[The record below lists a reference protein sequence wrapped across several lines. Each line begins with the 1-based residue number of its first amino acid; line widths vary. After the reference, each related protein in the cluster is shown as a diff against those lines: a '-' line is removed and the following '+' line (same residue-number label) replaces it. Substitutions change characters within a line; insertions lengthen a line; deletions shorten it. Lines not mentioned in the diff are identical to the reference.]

1 MKAERESLDCD
12 LAPIVDCPEVN
23 SIFEVLDLIQEG
35 SSTDQA
41 ISEVAED
48 LYMTK
53 NMEKLINFDHFKI
66 LVLILVACSKLAQKE
81 GVDASHDL
89 FIKLLMQVIHVQRLE
104 DGKKVSKQKLKQQRL
119 DELETGMF
127 GNKEN

>member
-1 MKAERESLDCD
+1 MDCD

-81 GVDASHDL
+81 GVDAGHDL